1 MNIDVFSF
9 IKKIQIAGVMLWIDG
24 EDIRINGPT
33 DILTPDIVEI
43 LKNHKNK
50 IIEILQHNDGCIDC
64 ENLEYINPL
73 GTGCLQRIHE
83 TWEEQWSAADRL
95 EACPRGHWN

>member
-1 MNIDVFSF
+1 MNIDVVSF

-43 LKNHKNK
+43 LKNHKNE
-50 IIEILQHNDGCIDC
+50 IIQILEHNDRCTDC
-64 ENLEYINPL
+64 EYSEYINPV
-73 GTGCLQRIHE
+73 GTGCLQTIRGD
-83 TWEEQWSAADRL
+83 WEEQWMALDKL
-95 EACPRGHWN
+95 QGCPMGYWN

>member
-24 EDIRINGPT
+24 QDIRINGPT

-43 LKNHKNK
+43 LKNHKNE
-50 IIEILQHNDGCIDC
+50 IIQILQHNDRCIDC
-64 ENLEYINPL
+64 EYSEYINPI
-73 GTGCLQRIHE
+73 GTGCVNKTQGY
-83 TWEEQWSAADRL
+83 WEEQWRAVDKL
-95 EACPRGHWN
+95 EDCPMGFWN